1 MTATKLAQKLGN
13 QFGEDIS
20 KPAKFRGEVTV
31 TLAKANRVVEV
42 CQFAKD
48 ELGFDYMVDLSTVD
62 HCGED
67 PRFEVVYELCSLE
80 HGCHLRLKIR
90 VSEEAG
96 KLPSVTG
103 VWNTADWHEREAYDM
118 MGVKFTGHPNLK
130 RILMWEG
137 YPHFPLR
144 KDFPL
149 EGKETDVPDVAFSKS
164 APLEGGPF
172 VTTPGGE
179 STGDREPRRRNPKD
193 WQD

>member
-1 MTATKLAQKLGN
+1 MTATKLAQKLGDR
-13 QFGEDIS
+13 FGEDIS
-20 KPAKFRGEVTV
+20 KSAKFRGEVTV
-31 TLAKANRVVEV
+31 TLAKASRIVEV

-48 ELGFDYMVDLSTVD
+48 ELGFDYLVDLSMVD
-62 HCGED
+62 HYGED
-67 PRFEVVYELCSLE
+67 PRFEVVYELCGLE
-80 HGCHLRLKIR
+80 HGCHLRLKTR
-90 VSEEAG
+90 VSEETG
-96 KLPSVTG
+96 ELPSVTG
-103 VWNTADWHEREAYDM
+103 VWRTADWHEREAYDM
-118 MGVKFTGHPNLK
+118 MGVKFTGHPNLR

-179 STGDREPRRRNPKD
+179 STGNREPRRRNPKD